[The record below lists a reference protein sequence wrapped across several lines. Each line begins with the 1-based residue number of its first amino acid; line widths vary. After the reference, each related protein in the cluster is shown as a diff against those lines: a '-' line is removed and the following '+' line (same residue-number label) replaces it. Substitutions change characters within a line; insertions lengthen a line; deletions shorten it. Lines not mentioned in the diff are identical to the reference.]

1 MILKKLAVA
10 PNFFGK
16 SENTSSGKVSK
27 LAIVTLTA
35 IAIAL
40 GGCKKSS
47 DGNGS
52 SIDNPTPPD
61 GGNNQN
67 TEIKVINND
76 NVPEVT
82 PEGTYFADITI
93 NGNPAS
99 GSDIQIGG
107 DDAEAFTINE
117 EGELITTKA
126 LDGKTHGDAD
136 KKNDP
141 ISLTLSKDGDTFNYH
156 RYLENVPSTYDTT
169 YQTVTPFYAQDSS
182 METFR
187 NRKRYEIE
195 DGNTA
200 NDPELISEELL
211 AVFTQKI
218 LHEIDGEFYE
228 ATELETLE
236 QIKNDI
242 DTENNLNG
250 FGSLAEITQTLS
262 QQITDQTMPS
272 GILWSNLINPL
283 PEANTGDLVRESDG
297 LVILTQ
303 DQRHRTTLYIARI
316 MQATKRTLGLS
327 VNFFDGQLPEAF
339 GYKVNKRF
347 WELRRDHPEEDYREQ
362 LITALTEELTTT
374 LPKVEVTTQ

>member
-1 MILKKLAVA
+1 MNLKKLAVA

-16 SENTSSGKVSK
+16 SEGVSSSKTSK
-27 LAIVTLTA
+27 LAIATLTA

-40 GGCKKSS
+40 GGCAKSS
-47 DGNGS
+47 DGNASG
-52 SIDNPTPPD
+52 IDNLTPPD

-67 TEIKVINND
+67 TEIKVINGD
-76 NVPEVT
+76 DVPEVT
-82 PEGTYFADITI
+82 PAGTYFADVTI
-93 NGNPAS
+93 NGNPVS
-99 GSDIQIGG
+99 ESDIQIGG
-107 DDAEAFTINE
+107 DDAEAFIINE
-117 EGELITTKA
+117 KGELITTKA
-126 LDGKTHGDAD
+126 LDGKTYGDAD
-136 KKNDP
+136 KENAP
-141 ISLTLSKDGDTFNYH
+141 ISLTLTKDGDTFNYH
-156 RYLENVPSTYDTT
+156 KYLENVPSTYDTT
-169 YQTVTPFYAQDSS
+169 YQAVTPFYAQDSN
-182 METFR
+182 MEIFR

-195 DGNTA
+195 DGNTS
-200 NDPELISEELL
+200 NTPELVSEELL

-218 LHEIDGEFYE
+218 LSEIDGVFYA

-250 FGSLAEITQTLS
+250 FVNLASITQTLS
-262 QQITDQTMPS
+262 QQITDETMPS

-283 PEANTGDLVRESDG
+283 PEAETGDLVLESDG
-297 LVILTQ
+297 IVILTQ
-303 DQRHRTTLYIARI
+303 DQRIRTTLYISRI

-327 VNFFDGQLPEAF
+327 VNFFDGQIPDAF

-362 LITALTEELTTT
+362 LITALTEELATT